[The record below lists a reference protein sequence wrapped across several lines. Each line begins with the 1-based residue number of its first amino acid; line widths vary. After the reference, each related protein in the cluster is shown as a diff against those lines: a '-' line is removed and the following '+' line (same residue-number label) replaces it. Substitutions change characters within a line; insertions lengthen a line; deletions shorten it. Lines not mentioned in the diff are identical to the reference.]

1 MKIISIRHKGLS
13 RFIERGD
20 LSGLPASHGVK
31 IASMITVL
39 SSIQDI
45 DDLGSISK
53 WKIHRL
59 TGDRKGQWS
68 FSVSRNWRLTFR
80 CDAGRG
86 EIFDLDF
93 EDYH

>member
-1 MKIISIRHKGLS
+1 MKIISVRHKALL

-20 LSGLPASHGVK
+20 LSGLPANYRAK
-31 IASMITVL
+31 IAAMITVL
-39 SSIQDI
+39 SSIRDI
-45 DDLGSISK
+45 DELGSVSK

-68 FSVSRNWRLTFR
+68 FAVSRNWRLTFR
-80 CDAGRG
+80 SDDGRG